1 MNLGIK
7 RRKIE
12 DKINAHYEAVD
23 WDAKDGAWVEGMP
36 FEDFVFSYFELRR
49 YYELSDD
56 VAVGLDTLR
65 VYMDGLRAL
74 QAVAMRRD
82 VSIDR
87 QETAQRM
94 IYELNHQVEAVMY
107 EVDRNRQQGGGAPG
121 PCLRCS
127 AVARRARLPRL
138 GLARL

>member
-12 DKINAHYEAVD
+12 DKITAHYEAVD
-23 WDAKDGAWVEGMP
+23 WGAKDGAWVEGTT
-36 FEDFVFSYFELRR
+36 FEDFVFSFFELRR

-56 VAVGLDTLR
+56 VAVGLETLR

-87 QETAQRM
+87 QETAKRM

-107 EVDRNRQQGGGAPG
+107 EVDRNRQDGGGVPG
-121 PCLRCS
+121 PGDGS
-127 AVARRARLPRL
+127 STNGGNGGIPVM
-138 GLARL
+138 G